1 VAETCKPR
9 LELSGTDDR
18 RCPVMDVSPY
28 LATPARTLRE
38 VCHATGRDA
47 AGGNCI
53 DCPLTDLCEKDAAR
67 QNDERELS
75 RNDRENDP
83 CGK

>member
-1 VAETCKPR
+1 
-9 LELSGTDDR
+9 
-18 RCPVMDVSPY
+18 MDVSPY

-53 DCPLTDLCEKDAAR
+53 DCPLTDLCEKDARRMA
-67 QNDERELS
+67 ER
-75 RNDRENDP
+75 R
-83 CGK
+83 